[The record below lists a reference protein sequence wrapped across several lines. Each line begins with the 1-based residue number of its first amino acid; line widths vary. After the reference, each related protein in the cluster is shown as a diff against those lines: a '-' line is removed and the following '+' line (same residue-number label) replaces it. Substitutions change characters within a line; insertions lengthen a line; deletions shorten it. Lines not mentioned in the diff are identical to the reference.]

1 MISRTIALAAAAG
14 LLGTAAG
21 AQDAYRIGLS
31 GALTGPV
38 AGSYAPAIEG
48 LQLYINRLNDN
59 GGINGHPVEL
69 IVLDDSGEPSRGATN
84 SRRLL
89 GQEDVVLMINASLSS
104 TYAPMMAD
112 ARRAGVPLLFASS
125 ACPAEVYPPAEPL
138 LFCTTAFAARY
149 DSQATLDFIEAQA
162 GTDISLGL
170 SAMAI
175 PLSRG
180 EIEAAEGL
188 AAERGMRPQSPTIVP
203 PPTADY
209 TPFATTIS
217 QAGADWVYSWAP
229 WVTEVRTFEAL
240 RRLGWEGDYIAW
252 AHLEAE
258 GELARLQDPKFYAI
272 GANSLFAED
281 LPVHQEIRDAAEA
294 AGATYAPDQM
304 AEGWIAG
311 LAIEAAL
318 QSAGWPADAEA
329 VNAAMENLNVDTQ
342 GLRGGPIEWTAE
354 NHFRATQYYRV
365 YRWNADEG
373 DIDVVQDWAA
383 YTVE

>member
-1 MISRTIALAAAAG
+1 MYRTIALAAAAA
-14 LLGTAAG
+14 LLGSTAL

-31 GALTGPV
+31 GALTGPT

-48 LQLYINRLNDN
+48 LQLYINRLNAN
-59 GGINGHPVEL
+59 GGVNGHPVEL
-69 IVLDDSGEPSRGATN
+69 IVLDDSGEASRGATN

-104 TYAPMMAD
+104 TFAPMMAD
-112 ARRAGVPLLFASS
+112 AARAGVPLLFASS
-125 ACPAEVYPPAEPL
+125 ACPGEVYPPAQPL
-138 LFCTTAFAARY
+138 LYCTTAFGAVY
-149 DSQATLDFIEAQA
+149 DSRATLDFIEEQA

-170 SAMAI
+170 AAMAI

-188 AAERGMRPQSPTIVP
+188 ARERGMRPQAATIVP

-209 TPFATTIS
+209 TPFATSIS

-240 RRLGWEGDYIAW
+240 RRLGWEGNYIAW

-258 GELARLQDPKFYAI
+258 GELARLQDQSLYAI
-272 GANSLFAED
+272 GANALFAED
-281 LPVHQEIRDAAEA
+281 LPVHQEIRAAAEA
-294 AGATYAPDQM
+294 AGSTYNANQM
-304 AEGWIAG
+304 TEGWVAG
-311 LAIEAAL
+311 LVIEAAL
-318 QSAGWPADAEA
+318 TGAGWPATAES
-329 VNAAMENLNVDTQ
+329 VDAAMESLNVDTQ

-365 YRWNADEG
+365 YRWNGEAIET
-373 DIDVVQDWAA
+373 VKDWTA